1 MRRLL
6 KFDEDARARARA
18 QAENRLRALAE
29 HAPQAEAFAA
39 SWIERLRPFGE
50 RVYLRRRTI
59 ATVVISVVTLS
70 FFVHVMLGA
79 NGMIVYKQKKAEYQ
93 ALQKK
98 IAQVDQEN
106 QRYTQQI
113 EGLKS
118 DQKAVEKEA
127 REQLGYVKPGEYKYV
142 PGNPA
147 AVTATPPANHSA
159 KK

>member
-6 KFDEDARARARA
+6 KFDEEARARARS
-18 QAENRLRALAE
+18 QAEDHLRALAE
-29 HAPQAEAFAA
+29 HAPRAEAIAA

-50 RVYLRRRTI
+50 RVYVRRRTI
-59 ATVVISVVTLS
+59 ATVAISVVTLS

-79 NGMIVYKQKKAEYQ
+79 NGMVVYKQKRSEYQ

-98 IAQVDQEN
+98 LAEIDQEN

-118 DQKAVEKEA
+118 NQKAIEKEA

-142 PGNPA
+142 PANPEPQPA
-147 AVTATPPANHSA
+147 APPANHSA